1 MPPKASQ
8 KLICVG
14 KILGAHGVRGL
25 ARLGSHTTEPKD
37 FAAYGPVFDK
47 TGARSWTLSLNSWNK
62 THFIGALSGVN
73 TREDVEKL
81 KGTDLYIPR
90 DLLPDTK
97 GDGYYYADLIG
108 LEARAAAVMEKGR
121 GVYLSKC
128 AICHGNDGMGDKVT
142 YPPLAGS
149 EWLKE
154 KPDVEIVRIILQGL
168 TGPIT
173 VNGKEWDS
181 TMLPPGVTDSRD
193 LANLLTFL
201 RRQFGG
207 VEKAAYTPEQV
218 DAIRR
223 EL

>member
-90 DLLPDTK
+90 DLLPDIK

-108 LEARAAAVMEKGR
+108 LEARAADGSPLGHVKNMLNYGAGDILELTAPDGTTALYPFSDLTVPEVHVADG
-121 GVYLSKC
+121 YLVLC
-128 AICHGNDGMGDKVT
+128 
-142 YPPLAGS
+142 PPDIQ
-149 EWLKE
+149 E
-154 KPDVEIVRIILQGL
+154 
-168 TGPIT
+168 
-173 VNGKEWDS
+173 
-181 TMLPPGVTDSRD
+181 
-193 LANLLTFL
+193 
-201 RRQFGG
+201 
-207 VEKAAYTPEQV
+207 
-218 DAIRR
+218 
-223 EL
+223 

>member
-1 MPPKASQ
+1 MQFNKPWTMCPAMPGLFEERPVEGNAPSTAA
-8 KLICVG
+8 LP
-14 KILGAHGVRGL
+14 VRMERGREL
-25 ARLGSHTTEPKD
+25 VPSPRGERLLNYLESLRRVEPSLKRDQIHSFPALSHIHPD
-37 FAAYGPVFDK
+37 YAAYPPAVDME
-47 TGARSWTLSLNSWNK
+47 R
-62 THFIGALSGVN
+62 
-73 TREDVEKL
+73 L
-81 KGTDLYIPR
+81 K
-90 DLLPDTK
+90 K
-97 GDGYYYADLIG
+97 
-108 LEARAAAVMEKGR
+108 ARAAAVMEKGR

-154 KPDVEIVRIILQGL
+154 KPDAEIVRIILQGL

-207 VEKAAYTPEQV
+207 VEKAAYTPKQV

-223 EL
+223 DL

>member
-1 MPPKASQ
+1 ME
-8 KLICVG
+8 
-14 KILGAHGVRGL
+14 
-25 ARLGSHTTEPKD
+25 RLK
-37 FAAYGPVFDK
+37 
-47 TGARSWTLSLNSWNK
+47 R
-62 THFIGALSGVN
+62 
-73 TREDVEKL
+73 
-81 KGTDLYIPR
+81 
-90 DLLPDTK
+90 
-97 GDGYYYADLIG
+97 
-108 LEARAAAVMEKGR
+108 ARAAAVMEKGR

-154 KPDVEIVRIILQGL
+154 KPDAEIVKIILQGL

-173 VNGKEWDS
+173 VNGKEWNS
-181 TMLPPGVTDSRD
+181 TMLPPGVTNSRD
-193 LANLLTFL
+193 LAFL

-207 VEKAAYTPEQV
+207 VEKAAYTPEQM